1 MQQRS
6 YRERAYQQQGQT
18 QNQTPSG
25 NTEPD
30 GVDNYDYNNSEWP
43 RDFDIRIEVAE
54 QKEVLERSNG
64 KLKQIMHCSE
74 YDF

>member
-1 MQQRS
+1 MQ
-6 YRERAYQQQGQT
+6 AQQQKA
-18 QNQTPSG
+18 
-25 NTEPD
+25 EAERFEY
-30 GVDNYDYNNSEWP
+30 DNNDWP

>member
-1 MQQRS
+1 MQQLS
-6 YRERAYQQQGQT
+6 EQLSQQNGQA
-18 QNQTPSG
+18 QKQPHSSKAINGS
-25 NTEPD
+25 D
-30 GVDNYDYNNSEWP
+30 DSYDYNNSEWP